1 MSALQ
6 RLTAPLVRRMRLIAG
21 RCMLDA
27 VNDDLQKQN
36 VQVRLLSGESAS
48 EIENFQQAG
57 FTSVPLSGAVGLYLA
72 TGGKRTSLASFLL
85 ENKARRKRG
94 LKPGEVCVY
103 HIGEDDHYFILESG
117 GVARL
122 VCKRFIVEAEQEI
135 NFNSPK
141 VTFSKNVVIG
151 GNAVISGTSS
161 AADHMSGGVSGRG
174 HIHIDGDGEQ
184 TSPPQGVMRWMQPL

>member
-1 MSALQ
+1 MSGLQ
-6 RLTAPLVRRMRLIAG
+6 RLTAPLLRRMRLIAG

-27 VNDDLQKQN
+27 VNDSLQKQN

-48 EIENFQQAG
+48 EVENFQQAG
-57 FTSVPLSGAVGLYLA
+57 FTSVPLPGAVGLYLA

-85 ENKARRKRG
+85 ENKGRRKRG
-94 LKPGEVCVY
+94 LKPGEACIY

-122 VCKRFIVEAEQEI
+122 VCKRFVVEAEQEC

-141 VTFSKNVVIG
+141 VTFAKDVTIG
-151 GNAVISGTSS
+151 GNAAITGTSA
-161 AADHMSGGVSGRG
+161 AADHMSGGISGKG
-174 HIHIDGDGEQ
+174 HTHIDGDGEV
-184 TSPPQGVMRWMQPL
+184 TSSPQGAIRWMQPL